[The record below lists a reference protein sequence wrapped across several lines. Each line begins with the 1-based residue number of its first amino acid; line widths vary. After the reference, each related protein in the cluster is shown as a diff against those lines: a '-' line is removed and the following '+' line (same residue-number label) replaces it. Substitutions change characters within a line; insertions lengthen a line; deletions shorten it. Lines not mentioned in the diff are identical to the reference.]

1 MSSHQTIMV
10 ALGGNA
16 LSPKGEAGT
25 ITQQFARTRESLDGI
40 MHFVNLD
47 YNICIT
53 HGNGPQVGDDLLRM
67 DLTHE
72 QVPPLPLGVCVAGTQ
87 GTIGYMIQQSLQNKL
102 REEKLDREIVT
113 LVTQVRVDE
122 TDPAIT
128 KPTKFI
134 GHTYSKEQAEYFAEQ
149 LDWTIA
155 EQNPGEWRRVVPS
168 PAPHYVMHGKSIKAL
183 VDRGTIVLAAGGG
196 GIPVYN
202 DKDYRLK
209 GLDAVIDKDLTAA
222 KLGRVIRAQELWII
236 TDIDYVYL
244 RFKKEGQKAIS
255 KMTTIEAKKYLQEGE
270 FKKGS
275 MAPKIKAALYFLKHY
290 GEKVIITSIPSIQ
303 KAINGKA
310 GTEIISPGDCILALS
325 AYV

>member
-1 MSSHQTIMV
+1 MTSNTSIML

-16 LSPKGEAGT
+16 LSPKDQTGT
-25 ITQQFARTRESLDGI
+25 IKEQFERTRESLNGI
-40 MHFVNLD
+40 MEFIKIGN
-47 YNICIT
+47 NICIT
-53 HGNGPQVGDDLLRM
+53 HGNGPQVGNELLRM
-67 DLTHE
+67 DLTRE
-72 QVPPLPLGVCVAGTQ
+72 EVPPLPLGLCVAATQ

-102 REEKLDREIVT
+102 RTLELDREVVT
-113 LVTQVRVDE
+113 LVTQVRIDE
-122 TDPAIT
+122 NDPAISN
-128 KPTKFI
+128 PTKFV
-134 GHTYSKEQAEYFAEQ
+134 GKTYSEKTAKSYASK
-149 LDWTIA
+149 LGWDIA

-168 PAPHYVMHGKSIKAL
+168 PIPHYVMHGKSIKAL

-255 KMTTIEAKKYLQEGE
+255 QMTTLEAEKYLNDGE

-290 GEKVIITSIPSIQ
+290 GEKVVITSIPSI
-303 KAINGKA
+303 KDAINGKA
-310 GTEIISPGDCILALS
+310 GTKIIKSEMG
-325 AYV
+325 

>member
-1 MSSHQTIMV
+1 MTSNRSIMI

-16 LSPKGEAGT
+16 LSPKDQTGT
-25 ITQQFARTRESLDGI
+25 IEEQFERTRQSLNGI
-40 MHFVNLD
+40 MEFIKMAC
-47 YNICIT
+47 NICMT
-53 HGNGPQVGDDLLRM
+53 HGIGPQVGNELLRM

-72 QVPPLPLGVCVAGTQ
+72 QVPPLPLGLCVAATQ

-102 REEKLDREIVT
+102 RTFKLDREVVT

-122 TDPAIT
+122 NDPAISN
-128 KPTKFI
+128 PTKFI
-134 GHTYSKEQAEYFAEQ
+134 GKTYSKETAKSYAKE
-149 LDWTIA
+149 LGWDIS

-168 PAPHYVMHGKSIKAL
+168 PLPYYVMHGKSIKAL

-202 DKDYRLK
+202 DMDHRLK

-244 RFKKEGQKAIS
+244 RFKKEDQKAIS
-255 KMTTIEAKKYLQEGE
+255 QMTTQEAEQYLQKGE

-275 MAPKIKAALYFLKHY
+275 MRPKIKAALYFLKHY
-290 GEKVIITSIPSIQ
+290 GEKVIITSIPAIKKSID
-303 KAINGKA
+303 GKA
-310 GTEIISPGDCILALS
+310 GTTIIKSEIG
-325 AYV
+325 